1 MVQLGLTEAAA
12 ATDVAFQKKIFG
24 SGTILVF
31 LNKEI
36 DDIMIIVEALE
47 KSDLLINS
55 VSDAVEIEVKEQK
68 GGFTGTLASTLGSI
82 SLGNMLSGKEE
93 VRGGGRVIRVGE
105 AVVRAA
111 EEQDFNAA
119 SSFS

>member
-55 VSDAVEIEVKEQK
+55 VSDAVEIEAKEQK

-105 AVVRAA
+105 AVVTAA

>member
-55 VSDAVEIEVKEQK
+55 VSDAVEIEAKEQK

-82 SLGNMLSGKEE
+82 SLGNMLPGKEE

>member
-55 VSDAVEIEVKEQK
+55 VSDAVEIEAKEQK
-68 GGFTGTLASTLGSI
+68 GGFIGTLASTLGSI
-82 SLGNMLSGKEE
+82 LLGNMLSGKEE

>member
-1 MVQLGLTEAAA
+1 MVQLGLMEAAA

-24 SGTILVF
+24 SGTTLVF
-31 LNKEI
+31 SNKEI

-55 VSDAVEIEVKEQK
+55 VSDAVEIEAKEQK
-68 GGFTGTLASTLGSI
+68 GGFIGTLAATLGSI
-82 SLGNMLSGKEE
+82 LLENMLSGKEE
-93 VRGGGRVIRVGE
+93 VRGNGRVIRAGE
-105 AVVRAA
+105 AVVRAG
-111 EEQDFNAA
+111 EEKDFNAA